1 MKGQKMIEA
10 FAQVEGEE
18 FQRSIKC
25 DLDESTGHPTAVLFW
40 PSPLDTRRVWYQ
52 IQQADLSPSDTEGV
66 AHIYTGS
73 PLHIPKALFEIYLSS
88 EPLSPD
94 GFRLGFLLLPD
105 SPGDSR

>member
-40 PSPLDTRRVWYQ
+40 PTSSDIRRVWYQ
-52 IQQADLSPSDTEGV
+52 LQPTDLSPSGTEGV
-66 AHIYTGS
+66 AHIYTGK
-73 PLHIPKALFEIYLSS
+73 PLHIPRALFEIYLSA
-88 EPLSPD
+88 ERLSDD
-94 GFRLGFLLLPD
+94 GFRLGFLLLHD
-105 SPGDSR
+105 SPGDTQ